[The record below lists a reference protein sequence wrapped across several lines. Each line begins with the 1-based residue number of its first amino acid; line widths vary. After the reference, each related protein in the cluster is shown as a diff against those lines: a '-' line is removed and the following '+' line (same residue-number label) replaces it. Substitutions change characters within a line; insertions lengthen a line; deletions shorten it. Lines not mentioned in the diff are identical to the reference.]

1 MRITEQQK
9 QAVERRILSE
19 ARALFTRRDPAA
31 VNTRDIAQAASIAH
45 GTLFNYFATKEALGL
60 ALVARAL
67 DEGRAAHAG
76 AERATRSAAEELFAV
91 LAAEL
96 RALRPLR
103 RLVGWLAPTLALPPA
118 DEPLALRVREEE
130 LAFMNARLAR
140 HGAAEPR
147 ATTAHLL
154 WSLQIGLLGF
164 WAGDTSPDDEE
175 TLALL
180 DETSA
185 LMARLATGKG
195 PEGVTP

>member
-19 ARALFTRRDPAA
+19 ARALFTRRDPAT
-31 VNTRDIAQAASIAH
+31 VSTRDIAQAASIAH
-45 GTLFNYFATKEALGL
+45 GTLFNSFATKEALGL

-67 DEGRAAHAG
+67 DEARAAHVA

-91 LAAEL
+91 FAAEL
-96 RALRPLR
+96 RGLRPLR

-118 DEPLALRVREEE
+118 DEPLAVRVREEE
-130 LAFMNARLAR
+130 LAFLSARLAR
-140 HGAAEPR
+140 HDASELRP
-147 ATTAHLL
+147 TTAHLL
-154 WSLQIGLLGF
+154 WSLAIGLLGF
-164 WAGDTSPDDEE
+164 WAADTSPDDEE

-185 LMARLATGKG
+185 LMARLATGNG
-195 PEGVTP
+195 PEGATP

>member
-19 ARALFTRRDPAA
+19 ARALFTRREPAA
-31 VNTRDIAQAASIAH
+31 VGTRDIAQAAAIAH

-60 ALVARAL
+60 ELVARAL
-67 DEGRAAHAG
+67 SEARATHAADPRAAG
-76 AERATRSAAEELFAV
+76 SPAEELFAV

-103 RLVGWLAPTLALPPA
+103 RLVAWLAPTLALPPVS
-118 DEPLALRVREEE
+118 EPTAVRVRDEE
-130 LAFMNARLAR
+130 LAFLAGRLAQ
-140 HGAAEPR
+140 HGVDAPR
-147 ATTAHLL
+147 ATSAHLL
-154 WSLQIGLLGF
+154 WSLAVALLGF
-164 WAGDTSPDDEE
+164 WAADTSPGDEE

-185 LMARLATGKG
+185 LMARLVTGDG
-195 PEGVTP
+195 AQGAIR